1 LKLGNLTGFK
11 MILDPSSSP
20 DRRLALMQLSDSF
33 FPSGSFTLSQGLES
47 LVQSG
52 QIQSADD
59 VQTFLN
65 LLLRNKVR
73 TTDLIAL
80 IHAYRASAVQNLEE
94 IRRADLSLFART
106 LIQGSR
112 EAQQKSGRA
121 LLMVAGVTW
130 TDVQLEFL
138 QSAIQSGEMQGLYP
152 IVFAVVSRT
161 AALSES
167 DAVFAF
173 LHNFVT
179 GIIGAAIRLGVM
191 GHLNAQVI
199 LKQTAL
205 QMERVAAEAA
215 QLSLADMSSCTPSI
229 DLAIMGHRKLERRLF
244 FN

>member
-1 LKLGNLTGFK
+1 MLEPNSL
-11 MILDPSSSP
+11 P

-52 QIQSADD
+52 QIQSPDD

-80 IHAYRASAVQNLEE
+80 IHAYRASAVENLEE

-106 LIQGSR
+106 LIQDSR

-121 LLMVAGVTW
+121 LLMVASTTW
-130 TDVQLEFL
+130 KDLQLDFL
-138 QSAIQSGEMQGLYP
+138 HSAVQSGEMQGLYP
-152 IVFAVVSRT
+152 TVFAVVSRT

-205 QMERVAAEAA
+205 EMQQVAAEAA
-215 QLSLADMSSCTPSI
+215 QMSLADMSSCTPSI

>member
-1 LKLGNLTGFK
+1 LLHNKL
-11 MILDPSSSP
+11 
-20 DRRLALMQLSDSF
+20 
-33 FPSGSFTLSQGLES
+33 
-47 LVQSG
+47 
-52 QIQSADD
+52 
-59 VQTFLN
+59 
-65 LLLRNKVR
+65 R

-80 IHAYRASAVQNLEE
+80 IHSYRASAVQNLEE

-130 TDVQLEFL
+130 QDVQLEFL
-138 QSAIQSGEMQGLYP
+138 QSATQTGEMPCLYP

-161 AALSES
+161 VALSES

-179 GIIGAAIRLGVM
+179 GIIGAAIRLGVI

-205 QMERVAAEAA
+205 EMERVASEAA

-229 DLAIMGHRKLERRLF
+229 DLAMMAHRKLERRLF